1 MKSFGQLKSSVE
13 TLLTESFIKKS
24 LNKELK
30 NFKKLVLENKNITK
44 LFFLYDELNSK
55 KGLKKDI
62 VDDYI
67 NECIKIYENT
77 INKISPKEL
86 TKIQLWVES
95 NEINSENKF
104 SQIDNL
110 FSSNILTLESK
121 IESRNVIKENLQK
134 TEIKQSKEIINLPIS
149 TMVQMANKT
158 IENHIKELNESEKK
172 ELIQLLSQDD
182 KTLNEE
188 FNKLQE
194 SVISKLNTL
203 KESTEDNSIKTKIE
217 ETLSKVSQEKYDKLN
232 FFKLKNLSENL

>member
-86 TKIQLWVES
+86 TKLQLWVES
-95 NEINSENKF
+95 NKINSENKF

-110 FSSNILTLESK
+110 LSSNILTLESK

-158 IENHIKELNESEKK
+158 IENHIEGLNESEKK

>member
-13 TLLTESFIKKS
+13 TLLTESFVKKS

-86 TKIQLWVES
+86 TKLQLWVES
-95 NEINSENKF
+95 NKINSENKF

-110 FSSNILTLESK
+110 LSSNILTLESK

-158 IENHIKELNESEKK
+158 IENHIEGLNESEKK

>member
-86 TKIQLWVES
+86 TKLQLWVES
-95 NEINSENKF
+95 NKINSENKF

-158 IENHIKELNESEKK
+158 IENHIEGLNESEKK

>member
-86 TKIQLWVES
+86 TKLQLWVES
-95 NEINSENKF
+95 NKINSENKF

-110 FSSNILTLESK
+110 LSSNILTLESK

-134 TEIKQSKEIINLPIS
+134 TEVKQSKEIINLPIS

-158 IENHIKELNESEKK
+158 IENHIEGLNESEKK

-203 KESTEDNSIKTKIE
+203 KESTEDNSIKNKIE

>member
-86 TKIQLWVES
+86 TKLQLWIES
-95 NEINSENKF
+95 NKINSENRF

-110 FSSNILTLESK
+110 LSSNILTLESK

-134 TEIKQSKEIINLPIS
+134 TEVKQSKEIINLPIS

-158 IENHIKELNESEKK
+158 IENHIEGLNESEKK

>member
-13 TLLTESFIKKS
+13 TLLTESFVKKS

-86 TKIQLWVES
+86 TKLQLWVES
-95 NEINSENKF
+95 NKINSENKF

-134 TEIKQSKEIINLPIS
+134 TEVKQSKEIINLPIS

-158 IENHIKELNESEKK
+158 IENHIEGLNESEKK

>member
-86 TKIQLWVES
+86 TKLQLWVES
-95 NEINSENKF
+95 NKINSENKF

-134 TEIKQSKEIINLPIS
+134 TEVKQSKEIINLPIS

-158 IENHIKELNESEKK
+158 IENHIEGLNESEKK

>member
-13 TLLTESFIKKS
+13 TLLTESFVKKS

-86 TKIQLWVES
+86 TKLQLWVES
-95 NEINSENKF
+95 NKINSENKF

-110 FSSNILTLESK
+110 LSSNILTLESK
-121 IESRNVIKENLQK
+121 IESRNIIKENLQK
-134 TEIKQSKEIINLPIS
+134 TEVKQSKEIINLPIS

-158 IENHIKELNESEKK
+158 IENHIEGLNESEKK

-203 KESTEDNSIKTKIE
+203 KESTEDNSIKNKIE

>member
-55 KGLKKDI
+55 KGLKKNI

-86 TKIQLWVES
+86 TKLQLWVES
-95 NEINSENKF
+95 NKINSENKF

-110 FSSNILTLESK
+110 LSSNILTLESK

-134 TEIKQSKEIINLPIS
+134 TEVKQSKEIINLPIS

-158 IENHIKELNESEKK
+158 IENHIEGLNESEKK

-203 KESTEDNSIKTKIE
+203 KESTEDNSIKNKIE

>member
-30 NFKKLVLENKNITK
+30 NFKKFVLENKNITK

-86 TKIQLWVES
+86 TKLQLWVES

-110 FSSNILTLESK
+110 LSSNILTLESK

-217 ETLSKVSQEKYDKLN
+217 ETLTKVSQEKYDKLN

>member
-110 FSSNILTLESK
+110 LSSNILTLESK

-134 TEIKQSKEIINLPIS
+134 TEVKQSKEIINLPIS

>member
-110 FSSNILTLESK
+110 LSSNILTLESK

-158 IENHIKELNESEKK
+158 IENHIEGLNESEKK

>member
-13 TLLTESFIKKS
+13 TLLTESFVKKS

-86 TKIQLWVES
+86 TKLQLWIES
-95 NEINSENKF
+95 NKINSENRF

-110 FSSNILTLESK
+110 LSSNILTLESK

-134 TEIKQSKEIINLPIS
+134 TEVKQSKEIINLPIS

-158 IENHIKELNESEKK
+158 IENHIQGLNESEKK

>member
-86 TKIQLWVES
+86 TKLQLWIES
-95 NEINSENKF
+95 NKINSENRF

-110 FSSNILTLESK
+110 LSSNILTLESK

>member
-13 TLLTESFIKKS
+13 TLLTESFVKKS

-77 INKISPKEL
+77 INKISPKEF
-86 TKIQLWVES
+86 TKLQLWVES
-95 NEINSENKF
+95 NKINSENRF

-110 FSSNILTLESK
+110 LSSNILTLESK

-134 TEIKQSKEIINLPIS
+134 TEVKQSKEIINLPIS

-158 IENHIKELNESEKK
+158 IENHIEGLNESEKK
-172 ELIQLLSQDD
+172 ELIQLLNQDD

-203 KESTEDNSIKTKIE
+203 KESTEDNSIKNKIE

>member
-44 LFFLYDELNSK
+44 LFFLYNELNSK
-55 KGLKKDI
+55 KGLKKNV

-95 NEINSENKF
+95 NKINSENKF

-110 FSSNILTLESK
+110 LSSNILTLESK

-134 TEIKQSKEIINLPIS
+134 TEVKQSKEIINLPIS

>member
-1 MKSFGQLKSSVE
+1 MTSFGLIKTKIEKKLSESYQNGTFK
-13 TLLTESFIKKS
+13 TEFSR
-24 LNKELK
+24 
-30 NFKKLVLENKNITK
+30 FKKLVLENKNITK

-86 TKIQLWVES
+86 TKLQLWVES
-95 NEINSENKF
+95 NKINSENKF

-110 FSSNILTLESK
+110 LSSNILTLESK

>member
-110 FSSNILTLESK
+110 LSSNILTLESK

-194 SVISKLNTL
+194 LVISKLNTL

>member
-13 TLLTESFIKKS
+13 TLLTESFVKKS

-77 INKISPKEL
+77 INKISPKEF
-86 TKIQLWVES
+86 TKLQLWVES
-95 NEINSENKF
+95 NKINSENKF

-110 FSSNILTLESK
+110 LSSNILTLESK

-134 TEIKQSKEIINLPIS
+134 TEVKQSKEIINLPIS

-158 IENHIKELNESEKK
+158 IENHIEGLNESEKK
-172 ELIQLLSQDD
+172 ELIQLLNQDD

-203 KESTEDNSIKTKIE
+203 KESTEDNSIKNKIE

>member
-30 NFKKLVLENKNITK
+30 NFKKFVLENKNITK

-86 TKIQLWVES
+86 TKLQLWVES

-110 FSSNILTLESK
+110 LSSNILTLESK

-134 TEIKQSKEIINLPIS
+134 TEVKQSKEIINLPIS

>member
-30 NFKKLVLENKNITK
+30 NFKKFVLENKNITK

-86 TKIQLWVES
+86 TKLQLWVES

-110 FSSNILTLESK
+110 LSSNILTLESK

>member
-30 NFKKLVLENKNITK
+30 NFKKFVLENKNITK

-110 FSSNILTLESK
+110 LSSNILTLESK

>member
-30 NFKKLVLENKNITK
+30 NFKKFVLENKNITK

-110 FSSNILTLESK
+110 LSSNILTLESK

-134 TEIKQSKEIINLPIS
+134 TEVKQSKEIINLPIS

>member
-13 TLLTESFIKKS
+13 TLLTESFVKKS

-110 FSSNILTLESK
+110 LSSNILTLESK

-158 IENHIKELNESEKK
+158 IENHIEGLNESEKK

-203 KESTEDNSIKTKIE
+203 KESTEDNSIKNKIE

>member
-110 FSSNILTLESK
+110 LSSNILTLESK

-134 TEIKQSKEIINLPIS
+134 TEVKQSKEIINLPIS

-158 IENHIKELNESEKK
+158 IENHIEGLNESEKK

>member
-158 IENHIKELNESEKK
+158 IENHIEGLNESEKK

>member
-86 TKIQLWVES
+86 TKLQLWVES
-95 NEINSENKF
+95 NKINSENKF

-110 FSSNILTLESK
+110 LSSNILTLESK

>member
-30 NFKKLVLENKNITK
+30 NFKKFVLENKNITK

-95 NEINSENKF
+95 NKINSENKF

-134 TEIKQSKEIINLPIS
+134 TEVKQSKEIINLPIS

-158 IENHIKELNESEKK
+158 IENHIEGLNESEKK
-172 ELIQLLSQDD
+172 ELIQLLNQDD

>member
-13 TLLTESFIKKS
+13 TLLTESFVKKS

-86 TKIQLWVES
+86 TKLQLWVES
-95 NEINSENKF
+95 NKINSENKF

-110 FSSNILTLESK
+110 LSSNILTLESK

-134 TEIKQSKEIINLPIS
+134 TEVKQSKEIINLPIS

-158 IENHIKELNESEKK
+158 IENHIEGLNESEKK

-203 KESTEDNSIKTKIE
+203 KESTEDNSIKNKIE

>member
-86 TKIQLWVES
+86 TKLQLWVES
-95 NEINSENKF
+95 NKINSENKF

-134 TEIKQSKEIINLPIS
+134 TEVKQSKEIINLPIS

-158 IENHIKELNESEKK
+158 IENHIEGLNESEKK

-217 ETLSKVSQEKYDKLN
+217 ETLTKVSQEKYDKLN

>member
-30 NFKKLVLENKNITK
+30 NFKKFVLENKNITK

-86 TKIQLWVES
+86 TKLQLWVES

-134 TEIKQSKEIINLPIS
+134 TEVKQSKEIINLPIS

>member
-30 NFKKLVLENKNITK
+30 NFKKFVLENKNITK

-55 KGLKKDI
+55 KGLKKNV

-86 TKIQLWVES
+86 TKLQLWVES

-110 FSSNILTLESK
+110 LSSNILTLESK

-134 TEIKQSKEIINLPIS
+134 TEVKQSKEIINLPIS

-158 IENHIKELNESEKK
+158 IENHIEGLNESEKK

>member
-86 TKIQLWVES
+86 TKLQLWVES
-95 NEINSENKF
+95 NKINSENKF
-104 SQIDNL
+104 YQIDNL

-134 TEIKQSKEIINLPIS
+134 TEVKQSKEIINLPIS

-158 IENHIKELNESEKK
+158 IENHIEGLNESEKK

-217 ETLSKVSQEKYDKLN
+217 ETLTKVSQEKYDKLN

>member
-30 NFKKLVLENKNITK
+30 NFKKFVLENKNITK

-86 TKIQLWVES
+86 TKLQLWVES
-95 NEINSENKF
+95 NKINSENKF

-134 TEIKQSKEIINLPIS
+134 TEVKQSKEIINLPIS

-158 IENHIKELNESEKK
+158 IENHIEGLNESEKK

>member
-86 TKIQLWVES
+86 TKLQLWVES

-110 FSSNILTLESK
+110 LSSNILTLESK

>member
-1 MKSFGQLKSSVE
+1 MKSFVQLKSSVE
-13 TLLTESFIKKS
+13 TLLTESFVKKS

-86 TKIQLWVES
+86 TKLQLWVES
-95 NEINSENKF
+95 NKINSENKF

-110 FSSNILTLESK
+110 LSSNILTLESK

-203 KESTEDNSIKTKIE
+203 KESTEDNSIKNKIE

>member
-13 TLLTESFIKKS
+13 TLLTESFVKKS

-86 TKIQLWVES
+86 TKLQLWVES
-95 NEINSENKF
+95 NKINSENKF

-110 FSSNILTLESK
+110 LSSNILTLESK

-134 TEIKQSKEIINLPIS
+134 TEVKQSKEIINLPIS

-158 IENHIKELNESEKK
+158 IENHIEGLNESEKK